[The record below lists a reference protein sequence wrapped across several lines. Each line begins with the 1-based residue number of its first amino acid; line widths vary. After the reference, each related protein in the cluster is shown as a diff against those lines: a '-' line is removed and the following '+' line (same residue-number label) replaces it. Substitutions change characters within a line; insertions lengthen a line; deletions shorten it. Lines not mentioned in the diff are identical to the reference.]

1 MKKKLKLVHR
11 LDIVIALYIFFTLT
25 SELLGAKTFPL
36 VQIGSFTLN
45 TSVAIFVL
53 PFVFSITDVILEVYG
68 KERARSVAFL
78 GLGTIVL
85 LILYTTLATGLPPST
100 RFAPTEAAY
109 DTIFQQSI
117 RMSIAS
123 IIAFAC
129 SQLLDIAVFSR
140 LRERMEKHALW
151 LRNNLS
157 NFVGFFVDSLVFLT
171 ITFYAFDMG
180 LNENVQFIVS
190 LLIPYWLIRCAL
202 SIAETP
208 FVYAGVKWLK
218 QDLKTTPTDI

>member
-1 MKKKLKLVHR
+1 MKLLNSFHR
-11 LDIVIALYIFFTLT
+11 LDIVIALYVFFTLT

-36 VQIGSFTLN
+36 VHIGSFELN

-68 KERARSVAFL
+68 KERARSVAFI

-100 RFAPTEAAY
+100 RFAPSEAAY
-109 DTIFQQSI
+109 DSIFQQSI

-129 SQLLDIAVFSR
+129 SQLLDIAVFSK
-140 LRERMEKHALW
+140 LRERMQKHALW

-157 NFVGFFVDSLVFLT
+157 NFIGFFVDSLVFLT
-171 ITFYAFDMG
+171 IAFYALDTGFT
-180 LNENVQFIVS
+180 ENVSFIVS
-190 LLIPYWLIRCAL
+190 LLIPYWLIRCGL
-202 SIAETP
+202 SIIETP

-218 QDLKTTPTDI
+218 NDTHSEKTAS